1 MDDWD
6 CVEPYMQEL
15 LEASTEFG
23 GSEMEIVH
31 TVKAMPPPVLHAI
44 VRKRKLE
51 VLNSITQPQLVDYQN
66 VLLAHLGERRQKIMR
81 PSRTQVLTENTWM
94 GTNCTK

>member
-1 MDDWD
+1 
-6 CVEPYMQEL
+6 MQEL

-23 GSEMEIVH
+23 GSEMEIAH
-31 TVKAMPPPVLHAI
+31 TVKAMAPPVLQAI

-66 VLLAHLGERRQKIMR
+66 ALLAHIGEQRRKIMR

-94 GTNCTK
+94 GTNCTN